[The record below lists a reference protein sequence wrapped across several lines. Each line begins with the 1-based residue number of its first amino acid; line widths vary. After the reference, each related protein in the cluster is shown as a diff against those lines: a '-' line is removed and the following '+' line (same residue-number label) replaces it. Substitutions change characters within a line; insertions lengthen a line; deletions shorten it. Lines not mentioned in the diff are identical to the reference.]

1 MNNCTFCSIET
12 KILFSHITH
21 EIGNLCLQC
30 YLQLHGT
37 CSVCSV
43 SLLPVEVKPDVTY
56 NLQAKFIGM
65 GEKKTI
71 LVCDSCN
78 DAIRKEFPLLFR

>member
-1 MNNCTFCSIET
+1 MNNCTFCSNES

-37 CSVCSV
+37 CSVCSA

-56 NLQAKFIGM
+56 NLQAKFIGI
-65 GEKKTI
+65 GDKKTI
-71 LVCDSCN
+71 LVCDSFH
-78 DAIRKEFPLLFR
+78 DSIRKEVSMLFG